1 MPKTLAAAAALAAFA
16 IHASASAVTIDFDDL
31 SGGPIHSGEQV
42 TTQYQSL
49 GVTFADSY
57 IGGAHANSTLG
68 TLIAGASAPN
78 VLWVDQGG
86 GSRTGEYL
94 GVSFASAI
102 DQVEVLFGTSL
113 TADFTLEAYGESGL
127 LGSVTL
133 VGSTIIGDVRSGTA
147 ALALDGMTS
156 LRMYSHSGTSSFNFS
171 IDNLAVPSVPEPSS
185 LVLTL
190 MGMAAIGGAVA
201 RKRK

>member
-1 MPKTLAAAAALAAFA
+1 MSKALTAAAALAALA
-16 IHASASAVTIDFDDL
+16 IHASAGAVTIDFDDL

-68 TLIAGASAPN
+68 TLIAGSSAPN
-78 VLWVDQGG
+78 VLWVDQGS
-86 GSRTGEYL
+86 GSRSGEYL

-113 TADFTLEAYGESGL
+113 SADFTLEAYGASGL
-127 LGSVTL
+127 LGSVNL
-133 VGSTIIGDVRSGTA
+133 IGDTIINDVRSGTA
-147 ALALDGMTS
+147 SLALAGMTS
-156 LRMYSHSGTSSFNFS
+156 LRMYSNSGSSSFNFS

-185 LVLTL
+185 LVLSL
-190 MGMAAIGGAVA
+190 MGMAAIGGTIA